1 MVFVVTSQQALT
13 PVFRSVIVPRVFVH
27 VQLVVQKHLH
37 KMDLTVV
44 VLSQQLHVQRVSG
57 NVETNVQMELNK
69 LHSTTSGVTVKQGGS
84 MSHK

>member
-1 MVFVVTSQQALT
+1 VLLG
-13 PVFRSVIVPRVFVH
+13 H